1 MKKLPAVLCL
11 LMLTGCFT
19 AAKQVFY
26 TAVGPQGQYL
36 LLKPAAATGQM
47 NRYKAVEV
55 VDFVND
61 IPSAIK
67 VNVARA
73 VQREIVKR
81 LTDADAKRVE
91 EGKARYLTSVKGVLS
106 FRRGPAATPTMVITG
121 RLLDITSDKIPG
133 QKVVMGG
140 NHLIARVQ
148 IADKATGKVLAEA
161 NLRGIVK
168 SAADWDEESL
178 AEGMAKGAQK
188 LLRDLCGWK
197 DEEETR

>member
-81 LTDADAKRVE
+81 LTDAPE
-91 EGKARYLTSVKGVLS
+91 YPI
-106 FRRGPAATPTMVITG
+106 RGHQLGYRGLNNTYDTWDLATYEQYV
-121 RLLDITSDKIPG
+121 
-133 QKVVMGG
+133 
-140 NHLIARVQ
+140 
-148 IADKATGKVLAEA
+148 
-161 NLRGIVK
+161 
-168 SAADWDEESL
+168 
-178 AEGMAKGAQK
+178 
-188 LLRDLCGWK
+188 RDLIIFGTNAIELIPTFDPTKKSGPHMKKPMWQMNRALS
-197 DEEETR
+197 EMAGSFYLG